1 MTNAI
6 MKWELKQLIE
16 YLNNEKGHLNEEVT
30 KIQLKNKEIE
40 YIVKLIKDDI
50 NFISFSWKKK

>member
-1 MTNAI
+1 